1 MMYNST
7 KTRSQQVRQI
17 VEEHYE
23 EGSQSTCKLAIY
35 RKYIR
40 RQYGISQRTFF
51 QYLNNSKMLESVPQ
65 RPMAVQLEFQF
76 A

>member
-1 MMYNST
+1 MYNST
-7 KTRSQQVRQI
+7 KKRSHQVLHI
-17 VEEHYE
+17 LDEHCE

-40 RQYGISQRTFF
+40 RRYGISQRTFF
-51 QYLNNSKMLESVPQ
+51 LYLNNSKMLESVPQ

-76 A
+76 S